1 MANTK
6 IIDASGINLTDLTP
20 TQMKEFTKLRDGHE
34 GVLELFR
41 TLLVEKPE
49 MFKRAGIDV
58 DTVKHALLVIE
69 NRQKAEVLLP
79 VAENLVEMLRETIV
93 SDGKEVAD
101 VITEATNQAE
111 RRAEKDPKGE
121 EILAAFETMITYQN
135 APAAKAQ
142 ATQNQ
147 KKAQAKP
154 EETR

>member
-1 MANTK
+1 MADSK
-6 IIDASGINLTDLTP
+6 MIDASGINLTDLTP

-34 GVLELFR
+34 KVLELFR
-41 TLLVEKPE
+41 TLLAEKPE
-49 MFKRAGIDV
+49 MFKRAGIDM
-58 DTVKHALLVIE
+58 DTVKQTLITIE
-69 NRQKAEVLLP
+69 NRKKAEALLP
-79 VAENLVEMLRETIV
+79 AAESLVGLLRESIV
-93 SDGKEVAD
+93 SDGKEIAD

-111 RRAEKDPKGE
+111 RRAEKDPKGS

-154 EETR
+154 EETK

>member
-1 MANTK
+1 MANAK
-6 IIDASGINLTDLTP
+6 KIDASDINLTDLTP

-41 TLLVEKPE
+41 TLLAEKPE

-58 DTVKHALLVIE
+58 DTVKQALVVIE
-69 NRQKAEVLLP
+69 NRKKAEALLP
-79 VAENLVEMLRETIV
+79 VAENLVELLRETIV

-111 RRAEKDPKGE
+111 RRAEKDAKGY
-121 EILAAFETMITYQN
+121 EILASFETMITYQN

-147 KKAQAKP
+147 KKAQAKS
-154 EETR
+154 EETK